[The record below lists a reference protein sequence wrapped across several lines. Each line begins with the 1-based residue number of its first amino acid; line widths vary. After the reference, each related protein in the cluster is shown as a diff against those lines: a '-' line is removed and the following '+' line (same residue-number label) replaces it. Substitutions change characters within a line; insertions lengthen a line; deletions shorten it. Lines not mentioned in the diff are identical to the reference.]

1 MRYLVVIL
9 VLLLLTFFSMFA
21 WASPSSAAPESDPFL
36 GEWRGSLTVAGV
48 TLDFTILFSRSGNTQ
63 MLGTIDIPSQGASGI
78 RLGNIKTEGSKIS
91 FVIDDP
97 GAQGSPTFEGELN
110 DAGKT
115 IAGTFSQSGYE
126 GTFSMDKQESEA
138 AAVGTPIAPATSS

>member
-1 MRYLVVIL
+1 MRHLALIVVLIFLAVIL
-9 VLLLLTFFSMFA
+9 LFVPL
-21 WASPSSAAPESDPFL
+21 SPSSAGQESDTFV
-36 GEWRGSLTVAGV
+36 GEWRGSLSVAGV
-48 TLDFTILFSRSGNTQ
+48 TLDFTITFSRDEKTHL
-63 MLGTIDIPSQGASGI
+63 LGMIDIPSQGASGI
-78 RLGNIKTEGSKIS
+78 RLGNIKIEGLKIS

-97 GAQGSPTFEGELN
+97 GAQGNPTFEGELD